1 MNQFGAQNPGSRA
14 GGMGCAE
21 CEAMLTDAIDGL
33 LTPEQR
39 ARFDLHLLGCEDCA
53 MAYEDAQRGA
63 AWLEMLKSDRPQPT
77 TDLMARIL
85 AQTSGAHMA
94 QPAYVTA
101 AEPVMAPPIAARWST
116 RVRAWFNL
124 KNLGQS
130 LLQPRLAMTAAMAF
144 FSIALTM
151 NLVGIRITDIKA
163 SDLKPS
169 SLKRTLYQTNARVV
183 RYYDNLR
190 VVYELESR
198 LGELRRNDDA
208 PAGNNNNQN
217 NAQPKNQQQN
227 PQQNQQ
233 QQKNEEKR
241 PRNGSSRKENI
252 RPSYVLTAQVE
263 LNLIEPN
270 QIDPKVLQYHSHGV
284 VANAVRA
291 GGKTERGT
299 V

>member
-33 LTPEQR
+33 LTPELR

-53 MAYEDAQRGA
+53 MAFEDAQRGA
-63 AWLEMLKSDRPQPT
+63 AWLEMLKSDRPEPT
-77 TDLMARIL
+77 VDLMARIL
-85 AQTSGAHMA
+85 AQTSGVQAA
-94 QPAYVTA
+94 QPAYVPA
-101 AEPVMAPPIAARWST
+101 VQPVLVQPIAARWST
-116 RVRAWFNL
+116 RITGWFNL
-124 KNLGQS
+124 KGFGQS

-144 FSIALTM
+144 FSIALTL
-151 NLVGIRITDIKA
+151 NLVGVRITDLKA
-163 SDLKPS
+163 SDLSPS

-198 LGELRRNDDA
+198 VRELRQDDEA
-208 PAGNNNNQN
+208 PAQNQN
-217 NAQPKNQQQN
+217 NGQKPQQQN
-227 PQQNQQ
+227 

-241 PRNGSSRKENI
+241 PRNGSSRKENL
-252 RPSYVLTAQVE
+252 RPSYVLTAQ
-263 LNLIEPN
+263 L
-270 QIDPKVLQYHSHGV
+270 DPRALQYYSQGV
-284 VANAVRA
+284 VPTAVRVD
-291 GGKTERGT
+291 GKTERGT

>member
-77 TDLMARIL
+77 ADLMARIL
-85 AQTSGAHMA
+85 AQTSGAQMA
-94 QPAYVTA
+94 QPAYVA
-101 AEPVMAPPIAARWST
+101 AVEPVMAPPIAARWST
-116 RVRAWFNL
+116 RIRAWFNL
-124 KNLGQS
+124 KNLGHS
-130 LLQPRLAMTAAMAF
+130 LVQPRLAMTAAMAF

-151 NLVGIRITDIKA
+151 NLVGVRITDIKA

-208 PAGNNNNQN
+208 PAGNTNNQNQN
-217 NAQPKNQQQN
+217 NAQPKNQ
-227 PQQNQQ
+227 QQNQQ

-241 PRNGSSRKENI
+241 PRNGSSLKENI

-263 LNLIEPN
+263 LNLIDSN
-270 QIDPKVLQYHSHGV
+270 QIDPKVLQYNSHGV

>member
-77 TDLMARIL
+77 ADLMARIL
-85 AQTSGAHMA
+85 AQTSGAQMA
-94 QPAYVTA
+94 QPAYVA
-101 AEPVMAPPIAARWST
+101 AVEPVMAPPIAARI
-116 RVRAWFNL
+116 RAWFNL
-124 KNLGQS
+124 KHLGQA
-130 LLQPRLAMTAAMAF
+130 LLQPRLAMTTAMAF

-163 SDLKPS
+163 SDLTPS
-169 SLKRTLYQTNARVV
+169 NLKRSLYQTNARVV

-208 PAGNNNNQN
+208 PATNTNQQKNNN
-217 NAQPKNQQQN
+217 QPKNQ
-227 PQQNQQ
+227 QQNQQ

-263 LNLIEPN
+263 LNLIDSN
-270 QIDPKVLQYHSHGV
+270 RIDPKVLQYNSHGV

>member
-21 CEAMLTDAIDGL
+21 CEAMLTDAIDSL

-85 AQTSGAHMA
+85 AQTSGAQMA
-94 QPAYVTA
+94 QPAYVA
-101 AEPVMAPPIAARWST
+101 AVEPVMAPAIAARWST

-169 SLKRTLYQTNARVV
+169 NLKRTLYQTNARVV

-208 PAGNNNNQN
+208 PAGNSNNQN
-217 NAQPKNQQQN
+217 QKNAQPKNQQQN
-227 PQQNQQ
+227 Q

-241 PRNGSSRKENI
+241 PRNGSSRKESI
-252 RPSYVLTAQVE
+252 HPSYVLTAQVE

-270 QIDPKVLQYHSHGV
+270 HIDPKVLQYDFHGV